1 MKRRTK
7 KLLALTAFGLGMLV
21 SAGCGGGGGSDNND
35 SVRQRDRMGMPG
47 VNTALISPAEKDN
60 FNFGDPSTD
69 NSDFRQLMLDNI
81 RAVRAAVAA
90 VPGFPPED
98 SPGVTPE
105 QVVALVSPDV
115 LHIDLGQPSG
125 FPNGRRLTDDTIN
138 PTLGLVLN
146 RGNVL
151 GGGPG
156 VSDAIDTPKTTIP
169 TFPYGAQPNPK

>member
-1 MKRRTK
+1 MKIN
-7 KLLALTAFGLGMLV
+7 KLFVGIGLALSLC
-21 SAGCGGGGGSDNND
+21 SCGGGGGGGSSEDL
-35 SVRQRDRMGMPG
+35 RQRDRMGMPG
-47 VNTALISPAEKDN
+47 VNTALIGSDQKDS

-69 NSDFRQLMLDNI
+69 FGDFKATILDHINGL
-81 RAVRAAVAA
+81 RAALAA

-105 QVVALVSPDV
+105 QVLALVAPDV
-115 LHIDLGQPSG
+115 LHVDLSQPSG

-156 VSDAIDTPKTTIP
+156 VSDAIDTPKSTIA